1 MDKKE
6 YIIRQL
12 GRTKNKKYETYV
24 VTRIIHLLND
34 FTIKFVTQQY
44 VTRPEG
50 RALTDLYFP
59 QFGLHIEV
67 DEAHHFHDVNI
78 EADKL
83 RVADIVNATGH
94 EIIRFDAAKSFEEIN
109 DQVNMIIEKIKEIKL
124 NSSFTPWDIDS
135 EFDSRTYIQQGYI
148 DVADRVAFTT
158 IKDACNC
165 FGHNYTGYQ
174 RAGASHPDS
183 DTMLW
188 FPKLYPNGEWDNKIS
203 SDEAT
208 IIERNKNDDKA
219 KIHAVSHLENK
230 EKHKHK
236 RIIFARVKGNLGDI
250 LYRFRGLYELDT
262 KNSNVKVGLIWHR
275 VATRVDTYKQN
286 KC

>member
-6 YIIRQL
+6 YVIRQL

-34 FTIKFVTQQY
+34 FSIKFVTQQY

-67 DEAHHFHDVNI
+67 DEVHHFHDVNI

-83 RVADIVNATGH
+83 READIVNATGH
-94 EIIRFDAAKSFEEIN
+94 EIIRFDVAKSFEEIN
-109 DQVNMIIEKIKEIKL
+109 DEVNGVIEKIKKMKL
-124 NSSFTPWDIDS
+124 NSSFIPWDIES
-135 EFDSRTYIQQGYI
+135 EFDSQTYIQKGYI
-148 DVADRVAFTT
+148 DVADSVAFKT

-183 DTMLW
+183 DTILW

-203 SDEAT
+203 SDEST
-208 IIERNKNDDKA
+208 ITERNENDDKA
-219 KIHAVSHLENK
+219 KMHVVSHLENK

-236 RIIFARVKGNLGDI
+236 RIVFARVKGNLGDV

-262 KNSNVKVGLIWHR
+262 KTSNAKVGLIWHR
-275 VATRVDTYKQN
+275 VATRVDTYK
-286 KC
+286 